1 MTPKQYNE
9 IIREYFDISD
19 TNTRRYIISLED
31 VGQDQLLTSLSSAL
45 YDKVVQK
52 VDKID
57 FGTIP
62 RSKGDITR
70 VEGYENTMECLDII
84 RKLVVEYR
92 ENPGIVDTVLKAVDN
107 IKQRKS
113 LFMKA
118 FSMDVELPILLYNLI
133 VLSIEQSVSF
143 LITVC
148 IQYIKDPNSSDI
160 QTALDTVSYT
170 NTKENMIYQQ
180 LLLFNK
186 SCENRDLDRTLETVI
201 KNNGKI
207 KESRS
212 LIEFEEE
219 GECDYSAPVDS
230 PFKKFDDCPNDEI
243 PCGLPNQRIQQ
254 RQGEYSKFV
263 GLPPEYSRVAING
276 DRKVSGGQRSVEEFG
291 IGAVAGILVGGAAA
305 LSFGLSGLRYLI
317 KVIIPCIRNITYFFI
332 NSRVKLADS
341 LELQAQFIE
350 MNAYRL
356 KYASDNKFTD
366 KERERIVSKQ
376 LKWAERLKTW
386 SNKIAI
392 DNKKAEKDATELQKE
407 EDKKMTIDDLSDY
420 VPQDDGSL
428 F

>member
-180 LLLFNK
+180 LYI
-186 SCENRDLDRTLETVI
+186 RD
-201 KNNGKI
+201 NH
-207 KESRS
+207 
-212 LIEFEEE
+212 
-219 GECDYSAPVDS
+219 
-230 PFKKFDDCPNDEI
+230 
-243 PCGLPNQRIQQ
+243 
-254 RQGEYSKFV
+254 
-263 GLPPEYSRVAING
+263 
-276 DRKVSGGQRSVEEFG
+276 
-291 IGAVAGILVGGAAA
+291 
-305 LSFGLSGLRYLI
+305 
-317 KVIIPCIRNITYFFI
+317 
-332 NSRVKLADS
+332 
-341 LELQAQFIE
+341 
-350 MNAYRL
+350 
-356 KYASDNKFTD
+356 
-366 KERERIVSKQ
+366 
-376 LKWAERLKTW
+376 
-386 SNKIAI
+386 
-392 DNKKAEKDATELQKE
+392 
-407 EDKKMTIDDLSDY
+407 KKM
-420 VPQDDGSL
+420 
-428 F
+428 